1 MRYIAAMDFT
11 IRFARSNDA
20 PVLLRFIQALA
31 DYEKEPDAVEVDA
44 ATLSRQIEQDPPPFE
59 CLLAERG
66 DDAVGFALFFGT
78 YSTWR
83 GKPGLYL
90 EDLFVPPELRGQG
103 IGKALLCQLAR
114 IAVDRG
120 CGRLEWAV
128 LDWNRPAIGFYEK
141 LGAPPMPEWRTCRL
155 SRDAL
160 AAAADGMAPIG
171 QSQ

>member
-1 MRYIAAMDFT
+1 MSYIAAMDFT
-11 IRFARSNDA
+11 IRFARSSDA

-31 DYEKEPDAVEVDA
+31 VYEKEPDAVEVDA
-44 ATLSRQIEQDPPPFE
+44 ATLALQLGQDSPPFE
-59 CLLAERG
+59 CLLAERDG
-66 DDAVGFALFFGT
+66 DALGFALFFGT

-83 GKPGLYL
+83 GRPGLYL
-90 EDLFVPPELRGQG
+90 EDLFVPAELRGQG

-128 LDWNRPAIGFYEK
+128 LDWNKPAIGFYEK
-141 LGAPPMPEWRTCRL
+141 LGAPPMPEWWTCRL

-160 AAAADGMAPIG
+160 AAAAAGTAPIAPC
-171 QSQ
+171 S